1 MTILPFGRLYLLR
14 YPHPRRGFRCIFG
27 FAGGIRFCCLRYR
40 MPAGA
45 AMVECDIERE
55 VTCDEGA
62 TTLASWLAWR
72 VRRPTLVTGGN
83 QRMVSDGKGFGG

>member
-1 MTILPFGRLYLLR
+1 
-14 YPHPRRGFRCIFG
+14 
-27 FAGGIRFCCLRYR
+27 
-40 MPAGA
+40 
-45 AMVECDIERE
+45 MVECDIERE